1 MITTTKELDAANDK
15 INLLNEV
22 IDKMTGN
29 VSSIIDNLD
38 NDKAEQIS
46 LKDKVVGTVT
56 DNTKAL
62 LNKK

>member
-1 MITTTKELDAANDK
+1 LDAANDK

-38 NDKAEQIS
+38 NDKAQQIS